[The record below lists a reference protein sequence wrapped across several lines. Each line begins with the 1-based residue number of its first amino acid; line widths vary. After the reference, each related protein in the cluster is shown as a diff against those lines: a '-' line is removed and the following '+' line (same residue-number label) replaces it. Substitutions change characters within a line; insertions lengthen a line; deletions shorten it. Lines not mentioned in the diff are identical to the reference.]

1 MKVPKIC
8 SLVVFSFIF
17 LFSMDSYAHEHEK
30 AVSNQKENTA
40 GEVMYSTQI
49 KAIFEQR
56 CAKCHGAG
64 SPEHDEF
71 EQNEDKYTALKKG
84 PRMDS
89 YTYLTSFIVWPE
101 TGAIMRRLD
110 DGKNS
115 KSGKPGSMYNNLGD
129 TDEERQ
135 ENLSIFKAWIGNWD
149 LKKWPDVTKKEL
161 DLLKVKY

>member
-1 MKVPKIC
+1 MRVAGIC

-30 AVSNQKENTA
+30 AVSDRKENAA
-40 GEVMYSTQI
+40 GEVVRYTTQI
-49 KAIFEQR
+49 KFIFEQR

-64 SPEHDEF
+64 SPEHEVF
-71 EQNEDKYTALKKG
+71 EQNEDKYTVLKKG

-110 DGKNS
+110 DGKNTKAG
-115 KSGKPGSMYNNLGD
+115 KSGSMYKNLVIRMKKD
-129 TDEERQ
+129 KRTS
-135 ENLSIFKAWIGNWD
+135 LSLRSGLETGTSRNG
-149 LKKWPDVTKKEL
+149 LT
-161 DLLKVKY
+161 